1 MADQSVVSVVALEVS
16 DGKERE
22 FLALTGQLQ
31 ALVRNKGYGTNQLL
45 QDGSH
50 PRRFYDIRIW
60 RNADAAAKAEADGDI
75 NGLRQD
81 LAKHLHSTPL
91 VDVAWAVEMGLA
103 AAGPWQ
109 ERRRLSDRRVSG
121 ERRIQRI
128 AFAGPD
134 RRTMPDRRTG
144 PRRTN
149 DTLGFPSGEMQRK
162 SLDGPTVTVLRP
174 VSIGERPMGR
184 VDRSAAAVDASRLVH
199 AARMARERAMAAF
212 SEFKVGA
219 ALETADGHVITGCNI
234 ENSTYG
240 LTMCAERVAI
250 FKALSEGH
258 QSFRRIAVVADTL
271 QSTSP
276 CGACRQILWEFA
288 GNIEVVL
295 ADLSNVKTTH
305 QLKDLLPHPFDAR
318 FVE

>member
-1 MADQSVVSVVALEVS
+1 MADQSVVSVVALEVT

-50 PRRFYDIRIW
+50 PRRYYDVQIW
-60 RNADAAAKAEADGDI
+60 RTAAAAAQAEEDNDI
-75 NGLRQD
+75 SGLRRD

-91 VDVAWAVEMGLA
+91 VDVAWAVEVGLT

-109 ERRRLSDRRVSG
+109 ERRRLTDRRVRGVRRTPSVAFSG
-121 ERRIQRI
+121 PEKRV
-128 AFAGPD
+128 GD
-134 RRTMPDRRTG
+134 RRAG
-144 PRRTN
+144 PRR
-149 DTLGFPSGEMQRK
+149 
-162 SLDGPTVTVLRP
+162 V
-174 VSIGERPMGR
+174 
-184 VDRSAAAVDASRLVH
+184 VDRGGITFATALGKSFDVAQDRSFGAAQGRSQPDIVH
-199 AARMARERAMAAF
+199 AARAAREQAMAAF
-212 SEFKVGA
+212 SDFKVGA
-219 ALETADGHVITGCNI
+219 AIETTDGQIITGCNI

-258 QSFRRIAVVADTL
+258 RSFRRIAVVADTS
-271 QSTSP
+271 QTTSP

-288 GNIEVVL
+288 GNIEIIL
-295 ADLSNVKTTH
+295 ADLEAIKTTH
-305 QLKDLLPHPFDAR
+305 QMKELLPHPFDAR
-318 FVE
+318 FIE